1 MNKELCKYY
10 RSWVGTS
17 KGEINCACVDY
28 ERKIITK
35 CDFIQNK
42 GCWKTQRKELDND
55 KTTQSTTMR
64 FLNGRK
70 TWQGGAT
77 KKQYSQELNLKI
89 TNREKNREYD

>member
-42 GCWKTQRKELDND
+42 GCWKTQRKEARNEPD
-55 KTTQSTTMR
+55 KTTLHQAQPHQPTGSDLR
-64 FLNGRK
+64 R
-70 TWQGGAT
+70 
-77 KKQYSQELNLKI
+77 EL
-89 TNREKNREYD
+89 